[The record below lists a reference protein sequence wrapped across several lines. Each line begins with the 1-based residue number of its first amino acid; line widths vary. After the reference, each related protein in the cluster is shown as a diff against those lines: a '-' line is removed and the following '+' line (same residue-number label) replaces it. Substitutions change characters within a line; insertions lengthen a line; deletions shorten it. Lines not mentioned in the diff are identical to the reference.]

1 MASPLEI
8 FLLTLIWIVTAVGIL
23 LNAFIVA
30 MPVIWWARYNKVEMI
45 EFLLASVGMSR
56 VVLLILWEV
65 VNPLVPSSSILFG
78 VVSMFLSFWSLWVAT
93 ILCVFYSVKISSCH
107 HPFFMF
113 LKLNISKML
122 LGLFLVSLASSL
134 LFSLPFKWLVY
145 STSINNATNST
156 NTTNSTGQGGTIL
169 EVNVINQ
176 YFLILIGSSL
186 PLFIFCVAV
195 AILIRSLWRHT
206 RNMAEGNVDF
216 GNPQIQAHLSAV
228 KSMVS
233 FLVLF
238 TIYFVIVIVM
248 SLPPLLDQNVLQ
260 LVFNII
266 CSAYPLLHSLILVM
280 YSRKLRE
287 ALYWCLHC
295 TCRVP
300 STERGSA

>member
-1 MASPLEI
+1 MASPLKI
-8 FLLTLIWIVTAVGIL
+8 SLLTLTWIETVVGIL

-30 MPVIWWARYNKVEMI
+30 MPVIWWVRYNKVEMI

-56 VVLLILWEV
+56 VVLLILWDV
-65 VNPLVPSSSILFG
+65 IYLWFPSNSVLFA

-113 LKLNISKML
+113 LKLNVSKML

-169 EVNVINQ
+169 KVNNINQ
-176 YFLILIGSSL
+176 FFLILTGSSV
-186 PLFIFCVAV
+186 PLLIFCVAV
-195 AILIRSLWRHT
+195 AILIRSLWSHT
-206 RNMAEGNVDF
+206 RNMAGGNVDF

-233 FLVLF
+233 FLILF
-238 TIYFVIVIVM
+238 TIYFALFVV
-248 SLPPLLDQNVLQ
+248 SCLPPLLDDTVLQ

-266 CSAYPLLHSLILVM
+266 SNAYPLLHSLILVM

-300 STERGSA
+300 SMARGSA